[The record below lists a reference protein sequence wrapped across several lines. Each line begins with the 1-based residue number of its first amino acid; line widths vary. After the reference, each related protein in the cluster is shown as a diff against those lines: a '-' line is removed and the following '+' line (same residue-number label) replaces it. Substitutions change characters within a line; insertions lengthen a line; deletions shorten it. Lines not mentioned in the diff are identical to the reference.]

1 MVGPGLR
8 KVPPRSLGSLTGPLM
23 LGTRIAA
30 TSGMILVM
38 SAILLGPQFW
48 GYQAGV
54 LMLQAGI
61 LTLGLGLFLRINPR
75 PSMID
80 PLLLLDDIEFR

>member
-1 MVGPGLR
+1 
-8 KVPPRSLGSLTGPLM
+8 M

-30 TSGMILVM
+30 TSGMVLAV
-38 SAILLGPQFW
+38 SSILLGPQFW

-61 LTLGLGLFLRINPR
+61 LALGLGLFLRINPQPR
-75 PSMID
+75 MTD
-80 PLLLLDDIEFR
+80 PLLFLEDIEFS

>member
-1 MVGPGLR
+1 
-8 KVPPRSLGSLTGPLM
+8 M
-23 LGTRIAA
+23 LATRIAA
-30 TSGMILVM
+30 TSGMVLVV
-38 SAILLGPQFW
+38 SSILLGPQFW

-80 PLLLLDDIEFR
+80 PLLLLDDIEIPLANVSHELWAYH

>member
-1 MVGPGLR
+1 
-8 KVPPRSLGSLTGPLM
+8 M

-75 PSMID
+75 PRMID
-80 PLLLLDDIEFR
+80 PLHLLDDIEFC

>member
-1 MVGPGLR
+1 
-8 KVPPRSLGSLTGPLM
+8 M

-30 TSGMILVM
+30 TSGMALVV
-38 SAILLGPQFW
+38 SSIVLGPQFW

-54 LMLQAGI
+54 LLLQAGI
-61 LTLGLGLFLRINPR
+61 LTLGFGLFLRINSR

-80 PLLLLDDIEFR
+80 PLLLLDDIELR